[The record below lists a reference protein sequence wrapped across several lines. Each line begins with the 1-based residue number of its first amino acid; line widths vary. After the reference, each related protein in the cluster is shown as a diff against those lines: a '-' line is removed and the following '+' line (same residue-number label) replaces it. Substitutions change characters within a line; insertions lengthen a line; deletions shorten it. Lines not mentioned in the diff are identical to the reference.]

1 MNGNKKFIE
10 LATRSMQ
17 MSDIAESISNESIAR
32 QDGKFFERL
41 TEAISQMRNTDY
53 STEAIKKSFI
63 VQVIKQYTGISTVI
77 EVGDDLH
84 VFIINGP
91 VTVNHVFD
99 LGRQQYETV
108 DVLKRTLI
116 KGTVN
121 AQTGMVTGVFSE
133 LTNIIHLGAK
143 VLKNNK
149 YKDEHIA
156 AILLHE
162 IGHKFTY
169 YQFIT
174 NASVVSYIISNTAK
188 QLLNSDSYAE
198 REIIIKRADELMG
211 VDTRTLNPADLI
223 SNPKPGVEILLL
235 SRFSLTPNILTSN
248 LFYDIRNVEQL
259 ADTYAVR
266 QGAGAYLSEALQ
278 YYWRDVNK
286 TRRHSALV
294 EILCE
299 VGTLISSMQ
308 FGTAFLAYLFSAP
321 TADIYDDP
329 KDRIEFI
336 RQQLIDDLKNVSK
349 NDKLMR
355 DKIVK
360 EIEVVENVKKEIYE
374 RFEIVK
380 LFQRIVSS
388 KGRALMHGVKLQK
401 QLEAMLYNDL
411 FYKSAKIKQLLN

>member
-1 MNGNKKFIE
+1 
-10 LATRSMQ
+10 
-17 MSDIAESISNESIAR
+17 MSDTIETISSESIAR
-32 QDGKFFERL
+32 QDGKFFDRL

-53 STEAIKKSFI
+53 TTEAIKKSYI

-77 EVGDDLH
+77 EVGDDLNIFL
-84 VFIINGP
+84 VNGP
-91 VTVNHVFD
+91 ITVNHVFD
-99 LGRQQYETV
+99 LGQNQYESV
-108 DVLKRTLI
+108 DLLKRNLV
-116 KGTVN
+116 KGTVD

-133 LTNIIHLGAK
+133 ITNIIHLGSR
-143 VLKNNK
+143 VLKNKK
-149 YKDEHIA
+149 YKDQHIA

-162 IGHKFTY
+162 IGHRFTY
-169 YQFIT
+169 YQFAT
-174 NASVVSYIISNTAK
+174 NASVVSYIVGNTAK

-235 SRFSLTPNILTSN
+235 SRFSLAPNILTSN

-266 QGAGAYLSEALQ
+266 QGAGAYLSEALK
-278 YYWRDVNK
+278 YYWKDIKK
-286 TRRHSALV
+286 TRERSVVVDL
-294 EILCE
+294 LCE
-299 VGTLISSMQ
+299 VGVIISSMQ

-329 KDRIEFI
+329 KERIEFI
-336 RQQLIDDLKNVSK
+336 RQQLIDDLKNISK

-360 EIEVVENVKKEIYE
+360 EIEVVENVKKEIHE

-401 QLEAMLYNDL
+401 QLETMLYNDL
-411 FYKSAKIKQLLN
+411 FYKSAKIKQLVN